1 MIEDRQARH
10 AQRMLSMAHRFLDKA
25 SRMAPD
31 DQEIKDLMG
40 SVRVLSEKKQG
51 ELKKVK

>member
-10 AQRMLSMAHRFLDKA
+10 AQRMLSIAHRFLDKA

-31 DQEIKDLMG
+31 DQEIQTLSA
-40 SVRVLSEKKQG
+40 SVKVLSDKKQG